1 MEKAKKTIKLYVY
14 HEKQCD
20 PKKCTA
26 LKLNRHGKAKVVY
39 NLRYVPKRTLVLNPL
54 VSQVFSPQ
62 DKELVL
68 KFGIL
73 AIDCSWKKIKE
84 GIPKLFHGKGRILP
98 ALVAVNPINYGKIGM
113 LSTAEALAAALYI
126 IGFKDQA
133 KDILSIFKWGLHF
146 LELNKDFLEAYRT
159 AKTPEEVVEKQ
170 NKLLM
175 KKYKLGESKI
185 T

>member
-14 HEKQCD
+14 HERQCD

-39 NLRYVPKRTLVLNPL
+39 NLRYIPKKTLILNPL
-54 VSQVFSPQ
+54 VSQVFSPL
-62 DKELVL
+62 DRELAV
-68 KFGIL
+68 KHGIV
-73 AIDCSWKKIKE
+73 AIDCSWKKIEE
-84 GIPKLFHGKGRILP
+84 GIPNLLRGRGRILP

-126 IGFKDQA
+126 IGFENQA

-146 LELNKDFLEAYRT
+146 LELNEDFLEAYRN

-170 NKLLM
+170 NKLL
-175 KKYKLGESKI
+175 KEKYKLDI
-185 T
+185 